1 MLKIFWTLAIHSTE
15 NNCFQYCEWLEYNL
29 CMLYYC
35 MVYLTVRLPCLRL
48 ASIDAFL
55 QPEFG
60 QFFVFLHIP
69 KEKDIFIED
78 TDIHFLSAKGQ
89 EKEK

>member
-1 MLKIFWTLAIHSTE
+1 
-15 NNCFQYCEWLEYNL
+15 
-29 CMLYYC
+29 

-89 EKEK
+89 EKEKWKVKMRLENQTNTRVWEGSSLCPETTSENALQ